1 MFFSKLSVIAA
12 LAFGAFTSARPI
24 DTPVDSVANTVGS
37 FVNSVPVPNV
47 AGGLANRADAPQGLA
62 AILTGL
68 QADLAPATDA
78 LTFITAQNATANNIQ
93 GPVHEIVDT
102 LTGAVTA
109 LKGLVGQDVSVIL
122 ASTEGTVLVTVDEVA
137 HLVAGVVVLVF
148 KSVGAVVSIAGPA
161 VDTTV
166 QDLVKVVGITVA
178 DLLSV
183 VLQLVG
189 TVLTDLL
196 KVLVPLL
203 KEVIPFILNL
213 NLAEVIYILHL

>member
-137 HLVAGVVVLVF
+137 HLVAGVLVF

-213 NLAEVIYILHL
+213 NLAEVISILHL